1 MTVRKIIDTTWNL
14 AALLAGLVV
23 ALFVM
28 VFYICLVSVIVLWAL
43 FFIALFTA
51 KISAIAAVALPWLGL
66 GAFACS
72 MVIFL
77 GLGLHGVVGILRS

>member
-1 MTVRKIIDTTWNL
+1 MTVRQILATTCNL
-14 AALLAGLVV
+14 VALLAGLVA

-28 VFYICLVSVIVLWAL
+28 VFYICLVSVFVLWSL
-43 FFIALFTA
+43 FFVALFTA
-51 KISAIAAVALPWLGL
+51 KVSVLAATALPWLGL

-77 GLGLHGVVGILRS
+77 GLAVHGVVGILRS